1 MYTKF
6 KKYDEMLLDIFTKKL
21 EGKKMCHHWHCYE
34 VLDSV
39 TMNRMSIVDWKW
51 KIHTEEKINL
61 PWSPES

>member
-1 MYTKF
+1 
-6 KKYDEMLLDIFTKKL
+6 MLLDIFTKKL